1 MCYNG
6 HTMQKAKHRPN
17 TVTKIVRVEAPAR
30 NGNGTHSKHG
40 WMPGDPPELHPLF
53 SSFGAFKDDP
63 SLDEFVQ
70 AMDDERRKIDERY
83 PVEDDEAPAL
93 QEAERNVRT

>member
-1 MCYNG
+1 
-6 HTMQKAKHRPN
+6 MQKAKHRA
-17 TVTKIVRVEAPAR
+17 KAASAPSAAQ
-30 NGNGTHSKHG
+30 NDNNSHLSS

-63 SLDEFVQ
+63 FWDEFVQ

-83 PVEDDEAPAL
+83 PVEDDEAASKREDE
-93 QEAERNVRT
+93 QNVRT

>member
-1 MCYNG
+1 
-6 HTMQKAKHRPN
+6 MQKAKHRPN

-63 SLDEFVQ
+63 FWDEFVQ
-70 AMDDERRKIDERY
+70 AMEDERRKLDERH
-83 PVEDDEAPAL
+83 PVETDEARAG
-93 QEAERNVRT
+93 QEDKQNVRT